1 MMWLS
6 ASFVSKC
13 TVFTVNLYYLQV
25 LAKYK
30 KVLCK
35 TKSVMDS
42 VFLSVFLYWWFSFD
56 LHFSVTKIFVNSV
69 ESGTSEKFIS
79 CDCLKLWKMIFC
91 NISIYLMTSSN
102 TESTLDTVVL
112 SNILYFSYIS
122 WLKKGFL
129 ICFLVNERYQC
140 YLLQTFIANLWIRL
154 YLTVNPSKI
163 FKFKILDSRSSLIAA
178 NLGSGQC
185 GNYNFSEKVLKYF
198 L

>member
-6 ASFVSKC
+6 ASFASKC

-79 CDCLKLWKMIFC
+79 CDYVWNFEKWFFVTSAFIWYTWHSRFIQYFVFFLYLLVKKRFFNLLFSKWKIP
-91 NISIYLMTSSN
+91 
-102 TESTLDTVVL
+102 VL
-112 SNILYFSYIS
+112 STSNFHS
-122 WLKKGFL
+122 K
-129 ICFLVNERYQC
+129 LVDTT
-140 YLLQTFIANLWIRL
+140 LLDR
-154 YLTVNPSKI
+154 
-163 FKFKILDSRSSLIAA
+163 KFF
-178 NLGSGQC
+178 Q
-185 GNYNFSEKVLKYF
+185 NF
-198 L
+198 